1 MGTKILLTGA
11 NGMLGAAIKRQL
23 ASFDLHPYSREQLD
37 ITSREQVMD
46 CIQSIHPDY
55 IINCAA
61 YTAVDQAE
69 NEPYKAF
76 LINHTAVRFL
86 AQQAQAV
93 GATLIHFSTDYVF
106 DGLASTP
113 YQIDHSTSPINVYG
127 DSKLQGEL
135 AIKEYNER
143 YYIFRTSW
151 LYGPSGKNFLN
162 WVRTTPQQEL
172 QVVDNQIGS
181 PTSVLD
187 LALFIKFVIENDP
200 ARYGIYHYAN
210 QGEMS
215 WYAFAKAIIKQL
227 QLPKSV
233 VPIQEFKTRAV
244 RPAYSVLDCS
254 QTEYIFKCNIL
265 GFQKS
270 LSRICRDLMS

>member
-1 MGTKILLTGA
+1 MGIKILLTGA
-11 NGMLGAAIKRQL
+11 KGMLGAAIKSQL
-23 ASFDLHPYSREQLD
+23 ASFDLHAYSREQLD
-37 ITSREQVMD
+37 ITSRKQVMD
-46 CIQSIHPDY
+46 CVQSIHPDY

-69 NEPYKAF
+69 NELDNAY
-76 LINHTAVRFL
+76 LINHTALIFL

-106 DGLASTP
+106 DGLATTP

-135 AIKEYNER
+135 AIKEYNDR

-172 QVVDNQIGS
+172 RVVDNQIGS

-200 ARYGIYHYAN
+200 ARYGTYHYAN

-254 QTEYIFKCNIL
+254 KTQDVFNTPIDSIETALENVLKNA
-265 GFQKS
+265 
-270 LSRICRDLMS
+270 D